1 MKKINLSLA
10 VLALGG
16 FLPAALAQAPEPAV
30 PVVRS
35 KYDASAPATPTRNTD
50 RFLQLHASFLARGK
64 AGPIGVLF
72 VGDSIVNHWR
82 IAPAIWDKYFGKYQ
96 PANFGIPGDMTQN
109 VIWRLEHG
117 EFDGLHP
124 RVVVFMLGT
133 NNTSGNTAAEI
144 FAADKKIIDGIR
156 AKIPETKILL
166 LGIFPREARK
176 QDPGAPGLSPLMT
189 VINAVNAQL
198 ATLDDGRSVRYL
210 DLGPKFIDP
219 DGQIS
224 PAIMAD
230 GVHPTVAGFQVWADA
245 MQPLLDEMMQP
256 AG

>member
-1 MKKINLSLA
+1 MNKINLSLA
-10 VLALGG
+10 VLFLGG
-16 FLPAALAQAPEPAV
+16 FLPAADAQAPAPAA

-35 KYDASAPATPTRNTD
+35 KYDASLAATPKRETD
-50 RFLQLHASFLARGK
+50 RFLRLHESFLARGK

-109 VIWRLEHG
+109 VIWRLDHG
-117 EFDGLHP
+117 EFDGIHP
-124 RVVVFMLGT
+124 KVVVFMLGT

-156 AKIPETKILL
+156 AKIPETKVLL

-176 QDPGAPGLSPLMT
+176 QESSTPAPSPLMT
-189 VINAVNAQL
+189 VIHAVNAQL
-198 ATLDDGRSVRYL
+198 ATLDDGHNVRYL
-210 DLGPKFIDP
+210 DLGPKFIGP

-224 PAIMAD
+224 AAIMAD

-245 MQPLLDEMMQP
+245 MQPLLDEMME
-256 AG
+256 